1 MNRVILHQ
9 KVTKKNDMNPSSF
22 ELRYPAVIR
31 FGWGVRRE
39 LPMLLRELTQ
49 GLDLVPVFLVAS
61 RSALQGPCLEEFK
74 TLCGSGLEG
83 IFTEV
88 PHDPSLATVNA
99 IIARIRETGA
109 AVVIAV
115 GGGSVIDAAKAAAA
129 VAPFGP
135 AVEPFFHG
143 KQALSKPGLPLVA
156 LPTTAGSGA
165 EVTLNAVLTDADRRV
180 KKSLRSLYMAPK
192 AALVDVE
199 LTMSQ
204 PREQT
209 AWSGLDAFTQAL
221 ESYLSRKT
229 HSVSRILAIQAMKQL
244 LRFLP
249 AAVNDGAD
257 REARTAVA
265 EGSLLS
271 GMAFSQS
278 GLGAVHGL
286 AHPLGVA
293 LNLPHGYTCAVLLP
307 HILALNAPVCST
319 EFQELALAFGLPD
332 GAAVQSVVQM
342 LCRDLDVPPDFRAH
356 GLSERHFPEIL
367 ANCRS
372 NSMQAN
378 PRELTD
384 TEILSLLRQLSEG
397 TPLHP

>member
-1 MNRVILHQ
+1 MI
-9 KVTKKNDMNPSSF
+9 SSAF
-22 ELRYPAVIR
+22 ELRYPAVVR

-39 LPMLLRELTQ
+39 LPALLRELASGQ
-49 GLDLVPVFLVAS
+49 EPVPVFLVAS
-61 RSALQGPCLEEFK
+61 RSALQGDSLAEFK
-74 TLCGSGLEG
+74 ALCGPGLKG
-83 IFTEV
+83 IYGEV
-88 PHDPSLATVNA
+88 PHDPPLTVVNA
-99 IIARIRETGA
+99 IISRLRETGT

-135 AVEPFFHG
+135 AVDPFFHG
-143 KQALSKPGLPLVA
+143 KQALLQPGLPLVA

-165 EVTLNAVLTDADRRV
+165 EITLNAVLTDTARRV
-180 KKSLRSLYMAPK
+180 KKSLRSPYMAPK

-199 LTMSQ
+199 LTMTQ
-204 PREQT
+204 PPALT

-221 ESYLSRKT
+221 ESYLSRKA
-229 HSVSRILAIQAMKQL
+229 HSVSRLLAVRAMERL
-244 LRFLP
+244 LKFLP
-249 AAVNDGAD
+249 VAVKDGTD

-286 AHPLGVA
+286 AHPLGLA
-293 LNLPHGYTCAVLLP
+293 LDLPHGYTCAVLLP
-307 HILALNAPVCST
+307 HILALNAPVCGAELRELST
-319 EFQELALAFGLPD
+319 AFGLAD
-332 GAAVQSVVQM
+332 GAAFLQAVEA
-342 LCRDLDVPPDFRAH
+342 LCRDLQVPPDFRPH
-356 GLSERHFPEIL
+356 GLAERHFPEIL

-378 PRELTD
+378 PRDLSD
-384 TEILSLLRQLSEG
+384 AEILALLQQLA
-397 TPLHP
+397 